1 MEYNFT
7 TIEKKW
13 QKFWK
18 DNNSF
23 KTVSEPADNKYY
35 VLEMFP
41 YPSGKMH
48 MGHVSKYTIADSIAR
63 YYKLLGYNI
72 LHPMGWDAFGMPAE
86 NAAIEHKTPPAEWT
100 LKNIANMKEQ
110 LNMLGYSYDWDR
122 EVTTCLPDYYKWGQ
136 WFILKMYEKGLL
148 YRKGGDVNWCRY
160 CNTVLANEQVT
171 PEGTCWRCDREVV
184 KKKLEQW
191 YIKVTDYAE
200 QLDADL
206 KLLEGYWPDN
216 VIAMQKN
223 WIGKSTGAYI
233 NFTLDDGKDFP
244 IFTTR
249 PDTIY
254 GVTYMAIAWN
264 YEGLLD
270 ICTPKQRNK
279 VEEFIKKSAKID
291 QKTDYDKEGE
301 FTGRYIINPF
311 NGEKSPLYAANFV
324 LAEYGTG
331 AVMAVPAH
339 DQRDFEFAKKYNI
352 PIKVV
357 IQNNDNSIKAES
369 MTEAYTKDGIVV
381 NSDILNGLTNAEAIK
396 KAVAYASEKGFGKEQ
411 VQYKLRDW
419 LISRQRYWG
428 NPMPFVHCEKCGIVP
443 VNESDLPITLP
454 TDIEFT
460 VGDNPLKKSESFV
473 NTICP
478 KCGGSAKRE
487 TDTMDTFTCSS
498 WYYARYTDAH
508 NDKMP
513 FDTSIANAWM
523 NVDQYI
529 GGIEHAC
536 MHLLYSRFWY
546 KFMRN
551 IGLIKGD
558 EPFNKLL
565 TQGMV
570 LANSYESRELKKF
583 YTQDDMNNKV
593 YEKDGIKKEDIIVKM
608 EKMSKSKANGVDPA
622 EIIELFGADAV
633 RIFVMFVA
641 PPEKDKEWSDE
652 GVKGSARF
660 LNRVWN
666 LFLKYKDEEAFK
678 NNKTFD
684 YNNLSKEAKNL
695 FRKYNKTIKKV
706 TSDIKDRFHFNTAV
720 AALMELLNDMS
731 SIKLN
736 TDCEYAMFK
745 EIIRGYLILLNPI
758 APHITEE
765 LYQIL
770 NFGKMILE
778 ERWVEHNEE
787 YCKDDTFELVF
798 QVNGKIR
805 DRIEADINISEED
818 AKNQAL
824 NNEKVKQFTD
834 GKNII
839 KAVYVKRKLVNIVA
853 R

>member
-18 DNNSF
+18 DNQSF
-23 KTVSEPADNKYY
+23 KTVSKPTDKKYY

-48 MGHVSKYTIADSIAR
+48 MGHVSNYTIADSIAR
-63 YYKLLGYNI
+63 YYKLLGYDI

-86 NAAIEHKTPPAEWT
+86 NAAIEHKTHPAEWT

-110 LNMLGYSYDWDR
+110 LNLLGYSYDWDR

-148 YRKGGDVNWCRY
+148 YRKGGDVNWCDH

-171 PEGTCWRCDREVV
+171 PEGTCWRCDGEVT

-223 WIGKSTGAYI
+223 WIGRSVGAYI
-233 NFTLDDGKDFP
+233 NFNLDDGKDFP

-270 ICTPKQRNK
+270 MCTPEQRSA

-291 QKTDYDKEGE
+291 QKTDYEKEGV
-301 FTGRYIINPF
+301 FTGRYVVNPF
-311 NGEKSPLYAANFV
+311 NGEKAPLYAANFV
-324 LAEYGTG
+324 LAEYGSG

-357 IQNNDNSIKAES
+357 IQNADNSLKAEN
-369 MTEAYTKDGIVV
+369 MIEAYTEDGTVV
-381 NSDILNGLTNAEAIK
+381 NSDILNGLSSRDAIK
-396 KAVAYASEKGFGKEQ
+396 RAIEYATEKGFGKEK

-428 NPMPFVHCEKCGIVP
+428 NPLPFVHCEKCGVVP
-443 VNESDLPITLP
+443 VPESELPITLP
-454 TDIEFT
+454 MDIEFT

-473 NTICP
+473 NTTCP
-478 KCGGSAKRE
+478 KCGGKARRE

-508 NDKMP
+508 NTQMP
-513 FDTSIANAWM
+513 FDPAAANAWLG
-523 NVDQYI
+523 VDQYI

-546 KFMRN
+546 KFMRD
-551 IGLIKGD
+551 IGLVKGD
-558 EPFNKLL
+558 EPFNRLL

-583 YTQDDMNNKV
+583 YTQEQMNNKE
-593 YEKDGIKKEDIIVKM
+593 YEKDSIKKEDIIVKM

-652 GVKGSARF
+652 GVKGSSRF
-660 LNRVWN
+660 LNRIWN

-678 NNKTFD
+678 NGKSFD
-684 YNNLSKEAKNL
+684 YNNLSKEGQKL

-706 TSDIKDRFHFNTAV
+706 TFNTAI

-731 SIKLN
+731 VIKLAN
-736 TDCEYAMFK
+736 NDDYAMFK
-745 EIIRGYLILLNPI
+745 EVIRGYLILLNPI
-758 APHITEE
+758 APHMTEE

-778 ERWVEHNEE
+778 ESWVEHDEQ

-805 DRIEADINISEED
+805 DRVEADVNISEDD
-818 AKNQAL
+818 AKTQAL
-824 NNEKVKQFTD
+824 SSEKVKAFTD
-834 GKNII
+834 GKNIV
-839 KAVYVKRKLVNIVA
+839 KVVYVKGKLVNIVVK
-853 R
+853 

>member
-18 DNNSF
+18 DNQSF
-23 KTVSEPADNKYY
+23 KTVSKPTDKKYY

-48 MGHVSKYTIADSIAR
+48 MGHVSNYTIADSIAR
-63 YYKLLGYNI
+63 YYKLLGYDI

-86 NAAIEHKTPPAEWT
+86 NAAIEHKTHPAEWT

-110 LNMLGYSYDWDR
+110 LNLLGYSYDWDR

-148 YRKGGDVNWCRY
+148 YRKGGDVNWCDH

-171 PEGTCWRCDREVV
+171 PEGTCWRCDGEVT

-223 WIGKSTGAYI
+223 WIGRSVGAYI
-233 NFTLDDGKDFP
+233 NFNLDDGKEFP

-264 YEGLLD
+264 YDGLLD
-270 ICTPKQRNK
+270 MCTPEQRSA

-291 QKTDYDKEGE
+291 QKTDYEKEGV
-301 FTGRYIINPF
+301 FTGRYVVNPF
-311 NGEKSPLYAANFV
+311 NGEKAPLYAANFV
-324 LAEYGTG
+324 LAEYGSG

-357 IQNNDNSIKAES
+357 IQNADNSLKAEN
-369 MTEAYTKDGIVV
+369 MIEAYTEDGTVV
-381 NSDILNGLTNAEAIK
+381 NSDILNGLSSRDAIK
-396 KAVAYASEKGFGKEQ
+396 RAIEYATEKGFGKEK

-428 NPMPFVHCEKCGIVP
+428 NPLPFVHCEKCGVVP
-443 VNESDLPITLP
+443 VPESELPITLP
-454 TDIEFT
+454 MDIEFT

-473 NTICP
+473 NTTCP
-478 KCGGSAKRE
+478 KCGGKARRE

-508 NDKMP
+508 NTQMP
-513 FDTSIANAWM
+513 FDPAAANAWLG
-523 NVDQYI
+523 VDQYI

-546 KFMRN
+546 KFMRD
-551 IGLIKGD
+551 IGLVKGD
-558 EPFNKLL
+558 EPFNRLL

-583 YTQDDMNNKV
+583 YTQEQMNNKE
-593 YEKDGIKKEDIIVKM
+593 YEKDSIKKEDIIVKM

-652 GVKGSARF
+652 GVKGSSRF
-660 LNRVWN
+660 LNRIWN

-678 NNKTFD
+678 NGKSFD
-684 YNNLSKEAKNL
+684 YNNLSKEGQKL

-706 TSDIKDRFHFNTAV
+706 TIDIKDRFHFNTAI

-731 SIKLN
+731 VIKLAN
-736 TDCEYAMFK
+736 NDDYAMFK
-745 EIIRGYLILLNPI
+745 EVIRGYLILLNPI
-758 APHITEE
+758 APHMTEE

-778 ERWVEHNEE
+778 ESWVEHDEQ

-805 DRIEADINISEED
+805 DRVEADVNISEDD
-818 AKNQAL
+818 AKTQAL
-824 NNEKVKQFTD
+824 SSEKVKAFTD
-834 GKNII
+834 GKNIV
-839 KAVYVKRKLVNIVA
+839 KVVYVKGKLVNIVVK
-853 R
+853 

>member
-1 MEYNFT
+1 P
-7 TIEKKW
+7 I
-13 QKFWK
+13 
-18 DNNSF
+18 S
-23 KTVSEPADNKYY
+23 
-35 VLEMFP
+35 
-41 YPSGKMH
+41 
-48 MGHVSKYTIADSIAR
+48 
-63 YYKLLGYNI
+63 
-72 LHPMGWDAFGMPAE
+72 
-86 NAAIEHKTPPAEWT
+86 
-100 LKNIANMKEQ
+100 
-110 LNMLGYSYDWDR
+110 
-122 EVTTCLPDYYKWGQ
+122 CLPDYYKWGQ

-148 YRKGGDVNWCRY
+148 YRKGGDVNWCDH

-171 PEGTCWRCDREVV
+171 AEGTCWRCDGEVT

-223 WIGKSTGAYI
+223 WIGRSVGAYI
-233 NFTLDDGKDFP
+233 NFNLDDGKDFP

-264 YEGLLD
+264 YDGLLD
-270 ICTPKQRNK
+270 MCTPEQKSA

-291 QKTDYDKEGE
+291 QKTDYEKEGV
-301 FTGRYIINPF
+301 FTGRYVVNPF
-311 NGEKSPLYAANFV
+311 NGEKAPLYAANFV
-324 LAEYGTG
+324 LAEYGSG

-352 PIKVV
+352 PVKVV
-357 IQNNDNSIKAES
+357 IQNADNSIKAET
-369 MTEAYTKDGIVV
+369 MTEAYVEDGIVV
-381 NSDILNGLTNAEAIK
+381 NSDILNGLSSRDAIK
-396 KAVAYASEKGFGKEQ
+396 RAIEYATEKGFGKEK

-428 NPMPFVHCEKCGIVP
+428 NPLPFVHCEKCGVVP
-443 VNESDLPITLP
+443 VPESELPITLP
-454 TDIEFT
+454 MDIEFT
-460 VGDNPLKKSESFV
+460 VGENPLKKSASFV
-473 NTICP
+473 NTTCP
-478 KCGGSAKRE
+478 KCGAPAKRE

-513 FDTSIANAWM
+513 FDPASANAWLG
-523 NVDQYI
+523 VDQYI

-546 KFMRN
+546 KFMRD

-558 EPFNKLL
+558 EPFNRLL

-570 LANSYESRELKKF
+570 LANSYEAKSLKKF
-583 YTQDDMNNKV
+583 YTQEQMNNKE

-660 LNRVWN
+660 LNRIWN

-678 NNKTFD
+678 NAKSFD
-684 YNNLSKEAKNL
+684 YNNLSKDGQKL

-706 TSDIKDRFHFNTAV
+706 TIDIKDRFHFNTAI
-720 AALMELLNDMS
+720 ASLMELLNDMS
-731 SIKLN
+731 TIKLAN
-736 TDCEYAMFK
+736 NDDYAMFR
-745 EIIRGYLILLNPI
+745 EVIRGYLILLNPI

-770 NFGKMILE
+770 NFGKMIIE
-778 ERWVEHNEE
+778 ERWVEHDEQ

-805 DRIEADINISEED
+805 DRIEADVNISEDD

-824 NNEKVKQFTD
+824 SSDKVKQFTE
-834 GKNII
+834 GKNIV
-839 KAVYVKRKLVNIVA
+839 KVVYVKGKLVNIVVK
-853 R
+853 

>member
-13 QKFWK
+13 QKYWK
-18 DNNSF
+18 DNQSF
-23 KTVSEPADNKYY
+23 KTVSKPTDKKYY

-48 MGHVSKYTIADSIAR
+48 MGHVSNYTIADSIAR
-63 YYKLLGYNI
+63 YYKLLGYDI

-86 NAAIEHKTPPAEWT
+86 NAAIDNKTHPAEWT
-100 LKNIANMKEQ
+100 LKNIANMKDQ
-110 LNMLGYSYDWDR
+110 LNLLGYSYDWDR

-148 YRKGGDVNWCRY
+148 YRKGGDVNWCDH

-171 PEGTCWRCDREVV
+171 AEGTCWRCDGEVT

-223 WIGKSTGAYI
+223 WIGRSVGAYI
-233 NFTLDDGKDFP
+233 NFNLDDGKDFP

-264 YEGLLD
+264 YDGLLD
-270 ICTPKQRNK
+270 MCTPEQKSA

-291 QKTDYDKEGE
+291 QKTDYEKEGV
-301 FTGRYIINPF
+301 FTGRYVVNPF
-311 NGEKSPLYAANFV
+311 NGEKAPLYAANFV
-324 LAEYGTG
+324 LAEYGSG

-352 PIKVV
+352 PVKVV
-357 IQNNDNSIKAES
+357 IQNADNSIKAET
-369 MTEAYTKDGIVV
+369 MTEAYVEDGIVV
-381 NSDILNGLTNAEAIK
+381 NSDILNGLSSRDAIK
-396 KAVAYASEKGFGKEQ
+396 RAIEYATEKGFGKEK

-428 NPMPFVHCEKCGIVP
+428 NPLPFVHCEKCGVVP
-443 VNESDLPITLP
+443 VPESELPITLP
-454 TDIEFT
+454 MDIEFT
-460 VGDNPLKKSESFV
+460 VGENPLKKSASFV
-473 NTICP
+473 NTTCP
-478 KCGGSAKRE
+478 KCGAPAKRE

-513 FDTSIANAWM
+513 FDPASANAWLG
-523 NVDQYI
+523 VDQYI

-546 KFMRN
+546 KFMRD

-558 EPFNKLL
+558 EPFNRLL

-570 LANSYESRELKKF
+570 LANSYEAKSLKKF
-583 YTQDDMNNKV
+583 YTQEQMNNKE

-660 LNRVWN
+660 LNRIWN

-678 NNKTFD
+678 NAKSFD
-684 YNNLSKEAKNL
+684 YNNLSKDGQKL

-706 TSDIKDRFHFNTAV
+706 TIDIKDRFHFNTAI
-720 AALMELLNDMS
+720 ASLMELLNDMS
-731 SIKLN
+731 TIKLAN
-736 TDCEYAMFK
+736 NDDYAMFR
-745 EIIRGYLILLNPI
+745 EVIRGYLILLNPI

-770 NFGKMILE
+770 NFGKMIIE
-778 ERWVEHNEE
+778 ERWVEHDEQ

-805 DRIEADINISEED
+805 DRIEADVNITED
-818 AKNQAL
+818 EAKNQAL
-824 NNEKVKQFTD
+824 SSDKVKQFTE
-834 GKNII
+834 GKNIV
-839 KAVYVKRKLVNIVA
+839 KVVYVKGKLVNIVVK
-853 R
+853 

>member
-1 MEYNFT
+1 
-7 TIEKKW
+7 
-13 QKFWK
+13 
-18 DNNSF
+18 
-23 KTVSEPADNKYY
+23 
-35 VLEMFP
+35 
-41 YPSGKMH
+41 
-48 MGHVSKYTIADSIAR
+48 
-63 YYKLLGYNI
+63 
-72 LHPMGWDAFGMPAE
+72 
-86 NAAIEHKTPPAEWT
+86 
-100 LKNIANMKEQ
+100 
-110 LNMLGYSYDWDR
+110 
-122 EVTTCLPDYYKWGQ
+122 
-136 WFILKMYEKGLL
+136 
-148 YRKGGDVNWCRY
+148 
-160 CNTVLANEQVT
+160 
-171 PEGTCWRCDREVV
+171 
-184 KKKLEQW
+184 
-191 YIKVTDYAE
+191 
-200 QLDADL
+200 
-206 KLLEGYWPDN
+206 
-216 VIAMQKN
+216 
-223 WIGKSTGAYI
+223 
-233 NFTLDDGKDFP
+233 
-244 IFTTR
+244 
-249 PDTIY
+249 
-254 GVTYMAIAWN
+254 
-264 YEGLLD
+264 
-270 ICTPKQRNK
+270 
-279 VEEFIKKSAKID
+279 
-291 QKTDYDKEGE
+291 
-301 FTGRYIINPF
+301 
-311 NGEKSPLYAANFV
+311 
-324 LAEYGTG
+324 
-331 AVMAVPAH
+331 
-339 DQRDFEFAKKYNI
+339 
-352 PIKVV
+352 
-357 IQNNDNSIKAES
+357 
-369 MTEAYTKDGIVV
+369 
-381 NSDILNGLTNAEAIK
+381 
-396 KAVAYASEKGFGKEQ
+396 
-411 VQYKLRDW
+411 
-419 LISRQRYWG
+419 
-428 NPMPFVHCEKCGIVP
+428 
-443 VNESDLPITLP
+443 
-454 TDIEFT
+454 
-460 VGDNPLKKSESFV
+460 
-473 NTICP
+473 
-478 KCGGSAKRE
+478 KRE
-487 TDTMDTFTCSS
+487 TYTMDTFTCSS

>member
-1 MEYNFT
+1 M
-7 TIEKKW
+7 
-13 QKFWK
+13 
-18 DNNSF
+18 
-23 KTVSEPADNKYY
+23 
-35 VLEMFP
+35 
-41 YPSGKMH
+41 
-48 MGHVSKYTIADSIAR
+48 
-63 YYKLLGYNI
+63 
-72 LHPMGWDAFGMPAE
+72 
-86 NAAIEHKTPPAEWT
+86 
-100 LKNIANMKEQ
+100 
-110 LNMLGYSYDWDR
+110 
-122 EVTTCLPDYYKWGQ
+122 
-136 WFILKMYEKGLL
+136 
-148 YRKGGDVNWCRY
+148 
-160 CNTVLANEQVT
+160 
-171 PEGTCWRCDREVV
+171 
-184 KKKLEQW
+184 
-191 YIKVTDYAE
+191 
-200 QLDADL
+200 DADL

-223 WIGKSTGAYI
+223 WIGRSVGAYI
-233 NFTLDDGKDFP
+233 NFNLDDGKDFP

-270 ICTPKQRNK
+270 MCTPEQRSA

-291 QKTDYDKEGE
+291 QKTDYEKEGV
-301 FTGRYIINPF
+301 FTGRYVVNPF
-311 NGEKSPLYAANFV
+311 NGEKAPLYAANFV
-324 LAEYGTG
+324 LAEYGSG

-357 IQNNDNSIKAES
+357 IQNADNSLKAEN
-369 MTEAYTKDGIVV
+369 MIEAYTEDGTVV
-381 NSDILNGLTNAEAIK
+381 NSDILNGLSSRDAIK
-396 KAVAYASEKGFGKEQ
+396 RAIEYATEKGFGKEK

-428 NPMPFVHCEKCGIVP
+428 NPLPFVHCEKCGVVP
-443 VNESDLPITLP
+443 VPESELPITLP
-454 TDIEFT
+454 MDIEFT

-473 NTICP
+473 NTTCP
-478 KCGGSAKRE
+478 KCGGKARRE

-508 NDKMP
+508 NTQMP
-513 FDTSIANAWM
+513 FDPETANAWLG
-523 NVDQYI
+523 VDQYI

-546 KFMRN
+546 KFMRD
-551 IGLIKGD
+551 IGLVKGD
-558 EPFNKLL
+558 EPFNRLL

-583 YTQDDMNNKV
+583 YTQEQMNNKE

-652 GVKGSARF
+652 GVKGSSRF
-660 LNRVWN
+660 LNRIWN

-678 NNKTFD
+678 NGKSFD
-684 YNNLSKEAKNL
+684 YNNLSKEGQKL

-706 TSDIKDRFHFNTAV
+706 TIDIKDRFHFNTAI

-731 SIKLN
+731 VIKLAN
-736 TDCEYAMFK
+736 NDDYAMFK
-745 EIIRGYLILLNPI
+745 EVIRGYLILLNPI
-758 APHITEE
+758 APHMTEE

-778 ERWVEHNEE
+778 ESWVEHDEQ

-805 DRIEADINISEED
+805 DRVEADVNISEDD
-818 AKNQAL
+818 AKTQAL
-824 NNEKVKQFTD
+824 SSEKVKAFTD
-834 GKNII
+834 GKNIV
-839 KAVYVKRKLVNIVA
+839 KVVYVKGKLVNIVVK
-853 R
+853 

>member
-1 MEYNFT
+1 
-7 TIEKKW
+7 
-13 QKFWK
+13 
-18 DNNSF
+18 
-23 KTVSEPADNKYY
+23 
-35 VLEMFP
+35 
-41 YPSGKMH
+41 
-48 MGHVSKYTIADSIAR
+48 
-63 YYKLLGYNI
+63 
-72 LHPMGWDAFGMPAE
+72 MPAE
-86 NAAIEHKTPPAEWT
+86 NAAIDNKTHPAEWT
-100 LKNIANMKEQ
+100 LKNIANMKDQ
-110 LNMLGYSYDWDR
+110 LNLLGYSYDWDR

-148 YRKGGDVNWCRY
+148 YRKGGDVNWCDH

-171 PEGTCWRCDREVV
+171 AEGTCWRCDGEVT

-223 WIGKSTGAYI
+223 WIGRSVGAYI
-233 NFTLDDGKDFP
+233 NFNLDDGKDFP

-264 YEGLLD
+264 YDGLLD
-270 ICTPKQRNK
+270 MCTPEQKSA

-291 QKTDYDKEGE
+291 QKTDYEKEGV
-301 FTGRYIINPF
+301 FTGRYVVNPF
-311 NGEKSPLYAANFV
+311 NGEKAPLYAANFV
-324 LAEYGTG
+324 LAEYGSG

-352 PIKVV
+352 PVKVV
-357 IQNNDNSIKAES
+357 IQNADNSIKAET
-369 MTEAYTKDGIVV
+369 MTEAYVEDGIVV
-381 NSDILNGLTNAEAIK
+381 NSDILNGLSSIDAIK
-396 KAVAYASEKGFGKEQ
+396 RAIEYATEKGFGKEK

-428 NPMPFVHCEKCGIVP
+428 NPLPFVHCEKCGVVP
-443 VNESDLPITLP
+443 VPESELPITLP
-454 TDIEFT
+454 MDIEFT
-460 VGDNPLKKSESFV
+460 VGENPLKKSASFV
-473 NTICP
+473 NTTCP
-478 KCGGSAKRE
+478 KCGAPAKRE

-513 FDTSIANAWM
+513 FDPASANAWLG
-523 NVDQYI
+523 VDQYI

-546 KFMRN
+546 KFMRD

-558 EPFNKLL
+558 EPFNRLL

-570 LANSYESRELKKF
+570 LANSYEAKSLKKF
-583 YTQDDMNNKV
+583 YTQEQMNNKE

-660 LNRVWN
+660 LNRIWN

-678 NNKTFD
+678 NAKSFD
-684 YNNLSKEAKNL
+684 YNNLSKDGQKL

-706 TSDIKDRFHFNTAV
+706 TIDIKDRFHFNTAI
-720 AALMELLNDMS
+720 ASLMELLNDMS
-731 SIKLN
+731 TIKLAN
-736 TDCEYAMFK
+736 NDDYAMFR
-745 EIIRGYLILLNPI
+745 EVIRGYLILLNPI

-770 NFGKMILE
+770 NFGKMIIE
-778 ERWVEHNEE
+778 ERWVEHDEQ

-805 DRIEADINISEED
+805 DRIEADVNISEDD

-824 NNEKVKQFTD
+824 SSDKVKQFTE
-834 GKNII
+834 GKNIV
-839 KAVYVKRKLVNIVA
+839 KVVYVKGKLVNIVVK
-853 R
+853 

>member
-13 QKFWK
+13 QKFWR
-18 DNNSF
+18 DNQSF
-23 KTVSEPADNKYY
+23 KTVSKPTDKKYY

-48 MGHVSKYTIADSIAR
+48 MGHVSNYTIADSIAR
-63 YYKLLGYNI
+63 YYKLLGYDI

-86 NAAIEHKTPPAEWT
+86 NAAIEHKTHPAEWT
-100 LKNIANMKEQ
+100 LKNIANMKDQ
-110 LNMLGYSYDWDR
+110 LNLLGYSYDWDR

-148 YRKGGDVNWCRY
+148 YRKGGDVNWCDH

-171 PEGTCWRCDREVV
+171 PEGTCWRCDGEVT

-223 WIGKSTGAYI
+223 WIGRSVGAYI
-233 NFTLDDGKDFP
+233 NFNLDDGKEFH

-264 YEGLLD
+264 YDGLLD
-270 ICTPKQRNK
+270 MCTPEQKSA

-291 QKTDYDKEGE
+291 QKTDYEKEGV
-301 FTGRYIINPF
+301 FTGRYVVNPF
-311 NGEKSPLYAANFV
+311 NGEKAPLYAANFV
-324 LAEYGTG
+324 LAEYGSG

-352 PIKVV
+352 PVKVV
-357 IQNNDNSIKAES
+357 IQNADNSLKAEN
-369 MTEAYTKDGIVV
+369 MTEAYTEDGTVV
-381 NSDILNGLTNAEAIK
+381 NSDILNGLSSRDAIK
-396 KAVAYASEKGFGKEQ
+396 RAIEYATEKGFGKEK

-428 NPMPFVHCEKCGIVP
+428 NPLPFVHCEKCGIVP
-443 VNESDLPITLP
+443 VPESELPITLP
-454 TDIEFT
+454 MDIEFT

-473 NTICP
+473 NTTCP
-478 KCGGSAKRE
+478 KCGGKARRE

-508 NDKMP
+508 NNQMP
-513 FDTSIANAWM
+513 FDPAAANAWLG
-523 NVDQYI
+523 VDQYI

-546 KFMRN
+546 KFMRD
-551 IGLIKGD
+551 IGLVKGD
-558 EPFNKLL
+558 EPFNRLL

-583 YTQDDMNNKV
+583 YTQEQMNNKE

-608 EKMSKSKANGVDPA
+608 EKMSKSKANGIDPA

-652 GVKGSARF
+652 GVKGSSRF
-660 LNRVWN
+660 LNRIWN

-678 NNKTFD
+678 NGKSFD
-684 YNNLSKEAKNL
+684 YNNLSKEGQKL

-706 TSDIKDRFHFNTAV
+706 TIDIKDRFHFNTAI

-731 SIKLN
+731 VIKLAN
-736 TDCEYAMFK
+736 NDDYAMFK
-745 EIIRGYLILLNPI
+745 EVIRGYLILLNPI
-758 APHITEE
+758 APHMTEE

-778 ERWVEHNEE
+778 ERWVEHDEQ

-805 DRIEADINISEED
+805 DRIEADVNISEDD
-818 AKNQAL
+818 AKAQAL
-824 NNEKVKQFTD
+824 ASEKVKAFTD
-834 GKNII
+834 GKNIV
-839 KAVYVKRKLVNIVA
+839 KVVYVKGKLVNIVVK
-853 R
+853 

>member
-48 MGHVSKYTIADSIAR
+48 MGHVSNYTIADSIAR

>member
-1 MEYNFT
+1 
-7 TIEKKW
+7 
-13 QKFWK
+13 
-18 DNNSF
+18 
-23 KTVSEPADNKYY
+23 
-35 VLEMFP
+35 
-41 YPSGKMH
+41 
-48 MGHVSKYTIADSIAR
+48 
-63 YYKLLGYNI
+63 
-72 LHPMGWDAFGMPAE
+72 MGWDAFGMPAE